1 MTKRLY
7 IAYTGGT
14 IGMRRTT
21 GGYAPAPGFLAEQ
34 MAAMPELAD
43 PRMPAYSIHEYDPLL
58 DSSNMCPADWVRIGR
73 DIVAH
78 YDDFDGFIVL
88 HGTDTM
94 AYTASALPFFVH
106 GLAKPVII
114 TGSQIPLAEVRNDA
128 RNSLITSMLIAGDAT
143 IPEVCLY
150 FGNKL
155 LRGCRSTKVH
165 ADGLDAFDSPNYPPL
180 GVVGVDVEVDATHVR
195 PARVSMAARLAEP
208 VSEPTVGAF
217 RLFPGLSP
225 DLLRNVLQA
234 PLQGL
239 VLLAYGVGNGPD
251 RDQTLLRVI
260 REATDRHVVIVACTQ
275 CLRGSVHLGEY
286 ATGAALAQAG
296 VISGYDMTT
305 EAALCKLY
313 FLFSTGHA
321 PDEVRWLMGEDLCG
335 EVTLPSV
342 RVVSQMSLRMR
353 EIGSAR

>member
-1 MTKRLY
+1 MQTPPSKKQLY

-14 IGMRRTT
+14 IGMRRTAE
-21 GGYAPAPGFLAEQ
+21 GYAPAPGFLAEQ

-43 PRMPAYSIHEYDPLL
+43 LRMPAYFIHEYEPLL
-58 DSSNMCPADWVRIGR
+58 DSSNMRPADWVRIGR

-78 YDDFDGFIVL
+78 YDRYDGFIVL

-94 AYTASALPFFVH
+94 AYTASALPFFVQ

-128 RNSLITSMLIAGDAT
+128 RNSLITSMLIAGEAT

-180 GVVGVDVEVDATHVR
+180 GIVGVDVEIDATRVR
-195 PARVSMAARLAEP
+195 QPLGSGKVFLSEP
-208 VSEPTVGAF
+208 VREAMVGAF

-225 DLLRNVLQA
+225 NLLRNVLQA
-234 PLQGL
+234 PLEGL

-251 RDQTLLRVI
+251 RDEALLHVI
-260 REATDRHVVIVACTQ
+260 REATDRGVVIVACTQ
-275 CLRGSVHLGEY
+275 CVRGSVHLGEY
-286 ATGAALAQAG
+286 ATGAALARAG
-296 VISGYDMTT
+296 VISGFDMTT

-313 FLFSTGHA
+313 YLFSTGR
-321 PDEVRWLMGEDLCG
+321 PTDEVRQMIREDLCG
-335 EVTLPSV
+335 EVTLPPS
-342 RVVSQMSLRMR
+342 RIAS
-353 EIGSAR
+353 

>member
-14 IGMRRTT
+14 IGMRRTVQ
-21 GGYAPAPGFLAEQ
+21 GYAPAPGFLAAQ

-43 PRMPAYSIHEYDPLL
+43 PRMPAYDIHEYEPLL
-58 DSSNMCPADWVRIGR
+58 DSSNMRPADWVRIGR

-78 YDDFDGFIVL
+78 YDQYDGFVVL

-94 AYTASALPFFVH
+94 AYTASALPFFIE
-106 GLAKPVII
+106 GLTKPVII
-114 TGSQIPLAEVRNDA
+114 TGSQIPLSEVRNDA
-128 RNSLITSMLIAGDAT
+128 RNSLITSMLIAGEASV
-143 IPEVCLY
+143 PEVCLY

-180 GVVGVDVEVDATHVR
+180 GIVGVDVEIDATHVR
-195 PARVSMAARLAEP
+195 SASRQGAVRLAEP
-208 VSEPTVGAF
+208 VNDATVGAF

-239 VLLAYGVGNGPD
+239 VLLAYGVGNAPD
-251 RDQTLLRVI
+251 RDEALLRTI
-260 REATDRHVVIVACTQ
+260 REATDRGVVIVACTQ
-275 CLRGSVHLGEY
+275 CLRGAVHLGEY

-296 VISGYDMTT
+296 VISGHDMTT

-313 FLFSTGHA
+313 YLFGAGRSA
-321 PDEVRWLMGEDLCG
+321 DEVRRFMSEDLCG
-335 EVTLPSV
+335 ELTLPPSKIVAQTV
-342 RVVSQMSLRMR
+342 RP
-353 EIGSAR
+353 